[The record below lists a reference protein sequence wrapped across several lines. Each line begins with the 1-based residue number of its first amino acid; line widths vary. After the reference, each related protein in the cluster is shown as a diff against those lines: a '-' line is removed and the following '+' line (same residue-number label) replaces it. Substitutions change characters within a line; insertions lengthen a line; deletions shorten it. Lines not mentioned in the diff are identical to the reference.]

1 MKKLSDK
8 KFETIFKRYK
18 NLVYFIVS
26 KYVDDTFDRENLTAD
41 VFLKFYQ
48 NYDGAGDVKIYL
60 AKSAKN
66 VAIDFLRKKKN
77 ISVSLDD
84 AAEIV
89 YVDEGYQSG
98 YRDAVKEMRK
108 VLDENEID
116 TILSHAVFGE
126 TFKEI
131 AARQRR
137 PLDSVYYTYRSAIKK
152 YKKYKEEKV
161 DE

>member
-8 KFETIFKRYK
+8 KFEAIFKRHK

-26 KYVDDTFDRENLTAD
+26 KYVDDTFDRESLTAD

-48 NYDGAGDVKIYL
+48 NHEGVDDVKYYL
-60 AKSAKN
+60 AKAAKN
-66 VAIDFLRKKKN
+66 VAIDFLKKKKN
-77 ISVSLDD
+77 ISVSLSD

-89 YVDEGYQSG
+89 YVDEGYKSG
-98 YRDAVKEMRK
+98 YRDAVEDMKN
-108 VLDENEID
+108 VLGDIEID
-116 TILSHAVFGE
+116 TVLSHAVFGE
-126 TFKEI
+126 TFSEI
-131 AARQRR
+131 AERQQR
-137 PLDSVYYTYRSAIKK
+137 PPDSVYYTYRSAIKK